1 MTRYYDHLNH
11 CINMRKH
18 QSLIQRSLKKKM
30 KLDEMDFYVYQ
41 QLIQATNEVVN
52 SLLQIDWVVLGRL
65 NTETKPKNAI
75 CYPWAAFN
83 NITKLLLCPIFQNKG
98 RMD

>member
-11 CINMRKH
+11 CINMRASIVDTK
-18 QSLIQRSLKKKM
+18 IIKKKM